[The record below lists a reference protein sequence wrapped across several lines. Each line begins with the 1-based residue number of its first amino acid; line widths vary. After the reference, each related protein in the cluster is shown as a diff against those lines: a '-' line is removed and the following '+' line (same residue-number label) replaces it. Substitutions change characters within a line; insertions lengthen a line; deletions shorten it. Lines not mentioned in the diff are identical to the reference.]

1 MSYILDAL
9 RRADAERERE
19 RGGVPGLHTQ
29 ALPAP
34 GPEPASSRTLPG
46 WAWGAIGA
54 AAGLLVALGAWL
66 GLRTPPAAAP
76 PAVSKPAAP
85 AAATPIA
92 ATPIAAAPIAAP
104 AAAVPASVVPAAPA
118 VTSPPVA
125 PAAAAMPR
133 RATAIEAP
141 PRSAAPASA
150 GASPVLPFD
159 RLPEDVRRQLPRLAV
174 DGSVYSEQ
182 HAQRIL
188 IIGGQ
193 LFHEGDAVAPG
204 VVLERIEPKS
214 ATFRWH
220 DWRYSIAY

>member
-34 GPEPASSRTLPG
+34 GPEPASSRALPG
-46 WAWGAIGA
+46 WAWA
-54 AAGLLVALGAWL
+54 ALGLGAGLLVALGAWL
-66 GLRTPPAAAP
+66 ALRTPPG
-76 PAVSKPAAP
+76 
-85 AAATPIA
+85 ATP
-92 ATPIAAAPIAAP
+92 TPVPR
-104 AAAVPASVVPAAPA
+104 AAVPASAPPVVAAAAPPVASPPVASPPVATPAALPPRATPVETPPPPRRA
-118 VTSPPVA
+118 VAASQPVA
-125 PAAAAMPR
+125 PAASA
-133 RATAIEAP
+133 
-141 PRSAAPASA
+141 SAA
-150 GASPVLPFD
+150 PVLPFE

-204 VVLERIEPKS
+204 VVLDRIDPRS
-214 ATFRWH
+214 AVLRWH

>member
-34 GPEPASSRTLPG
+34 GPEPVSSRALPG
-46 WAWGAIGA
+46 WAWGAIGV

-66 GLRTPPAAAP
+66 GLRTPPAVAP
-76 PAVSKPAAP
+76 PAVSKVAAP
-85 AAATPIA
+85 ASAPPVAAPPVA
-92 ATPIAAAPIAAP
+92 APVAAAP
-104 AAAVPASVVPAAPA
+104 ASVLPAAPA
-118 VTSPPVA
+118 VTPPLVA
-125 PAAAAMPR
+125 PAAAAMPP

-141 PRSAAPASA
+141 PRAAVPASA
-150 GASPVLPFD
+150 SAAPVLPFE
-159 RLPEDVRRQLPRLAV
+159 RLPDDVRRQLPRLAV

-214 ATFRWH
+214 AVFRWH
-220 DWRYSIAY
+220 DWRYTVAY

>member
-34 GPEPASSRTLPG
+34 GLEPASTRTLPG
-46 WAWGAIGA
+46 WAWGAIGV

-66 GLRTPPAAAP
+66 GLRTPPADAP
-76 PAVSKPAAP
+76 APVSNAAAP
-85 AAATPIA
+85 AAVP
-92 ATPIAAAPIAAP
+92 PVAAPSVTAP
-104 AAAVPASVVPAAPA
+104 ASAVPAAPA

-125 PAAAAMPR
+125 PAVAAKPPP

-141 PRSAAPASA
+141 PRPASPASVSAA
-150 GASPVLPFD
+150 PVLPFE

-214 ATFRWH
+214 AVLRWH
-220 DWRYSIAY
+220 DWRYTIAY